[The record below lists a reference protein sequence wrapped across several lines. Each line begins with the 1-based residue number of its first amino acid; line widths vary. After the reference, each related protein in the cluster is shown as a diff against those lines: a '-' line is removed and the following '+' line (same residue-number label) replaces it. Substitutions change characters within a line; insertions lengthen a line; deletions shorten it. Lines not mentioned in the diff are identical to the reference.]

1 MRLDAQSST
10 HGMDINIM
18 SSKNVSPLTESA
30 PISTTVENLYSAYIA
45 SSEDLNSAGLNL
57 ISDLAS
63 ELKNGCTQEVMKAT
77 MKATAKGHNRP
88 SVTAS
93 HVSSIPTASL
103 IISAYL
109 SADIDSF
116 KPSKVLSVAVR
127 VMSEVGASGVKAHV
141 KQFATFAE
149 LDKGTKSKAESQ
161 ADNASEA
168 VLDEVAGKANAIT
181 LESIVDAVDVYLS
194 QNDLKT
200 LTTSELEKLH
210 KVIAKLITVESN
222 TKALVA

>member
-1 MRLDAQSST
+1 MRLSAQSLT
-10 HGMDINIM
+10 HGNGNNKMT
-18 SSKNVSPLTESA
+18 SKNTSPLTESA

-63 ELKNGCTQEVMKAT
+63 ELKNGCTQALMEST

-161 ADNASEA
+161 ADNASEDL
-168 VLDEVAGKANAIT
+168 LDEVAGKASAIT

-200 LTTSELEKLH
+200 LTTTDLEKLH
-210 KVIAKLITVESN
+210 TVIAKLITVESN

>member
-1 MRLDAQSST
+1 MRLSAQSLT
-10 HGMDINIM
+10 HGMDKKM
-18 SSKNVSPLTESA
+18 TSKNVSPLTESA

-57 ISDLAS
+57 ISDLAQ
-63 ELKNGCTQEVMKAT
+63 ELKNGCTQALMEST

-161 ADNASEA
+161 ADNASEEI
-168 VLDEVAGKANAIT
+168 LDSVASLADGIKF
-181 LESIVDAVDVYLS
+181 ESMVDGVDVYLS
-194 QNDLKT
+194 QNDLT
-200 LTTSELEKLH
+200 SLTTSELKKLES
-210 KVIAKLITVESN
+210 VIARLITVAKN
-222 TKALVA
+222 TKALTV

>member
-1 MRLDAQSST
+1 
-10 HGMDINIM
+10 M

>member
-1 MRLDAQSST
+1 MRPSALSLA
-10 HGMDINIM
+10 HRMEPNIM
-18 SSKNVSPLTESA
+18 TSKNSSPLTESA
-30 PISTTVENLYSAYIA
+30 PISATVENLYSAYIA

-57 ISDLAS
+57 ISDLAQ
-63 ELKNGCTQEVMKAT
+63 ELKNGCTQALMEST

-149 LDKGTKSKAESQ
+149 LDKGPKSKAESQ
-161 ADNASEA
+161 ADNAGEA
-168 VLDEVAGKANAIT
+168 ILDEVAGKASAIT

-200 LTTSELEKLH
+200 LTTTELEKLH
-210 KVIAKLITVESN
+210 KVIAKLITVETN
-222 TKALVA
+222 TKALTV

>member
-1 MRLDAQSST
+1 MT
-10 HGMDINIM
+10 IE
-18 SSKNVSPLTESA
+18 KNTSPLVELSA
-30 PISTTVENLYSAYIA
+30 TVENLYSAYIA
-45 SSEDLNSAGLNL
+45 SSEDLNSEGLNL
-57 ISDLAS
+57 ITDLAQ

-103 IISAYL
+103 IINAYL
-109 SADIDSF
+109 SADIDAF

-141 KQFATFAE
+141 KQFDTFKA
-149 LDKGTKSKAESQ
+149 LDEGTKSKAESQ
-161 ADNASEA
+161 AENASEA
-168 VLDEVAGKANAIT
+168 ILDEVAGLAGGIKF
-181 LESIVDAVDVYLS
+181 ESMIDGVDVYLS
-194 QNDLKT
+194 QNDLT
-200 LTTSELEKLH
+200 SLTTTELIKLEK
-210 KVIAKLITVESN
+210 VISKLITVAKN

>member
-1 MRLDAQSST
+1 MT
-10 HGMDINIM
+10 TE
-18 SSKNVSPLTESA
+18 KNTSPLVEL
-30 PISTTVENLYSAYIA
+30 STTVGNLYSAYIA
-45 SSEDLNSAGLNL
+45 SSEDLNSEGLNL
-57 ISDLAS
+57 ITDLAQ

-103 IISAYL
+103 IINAYL

-141 KQFATFAE
+141 KQFDTFKA
-149 LDKGTKSKAESQ
+149 LDEGTMSKAESQ
-161 ADNASEA
+161 AENAGEA
-168 VLDEVAGKANAIT
+168 VLDEVAGLASGIKF
-181 LESIVDAVDVYLS
+181 ESMVDGVDVYLS
-194 QNDLKT
+194 QNDLT
-200 LTTSELEKLH
+200 SLTTSELKKLES
-210 KVIAKLITVESN
+210 VISRLITVAKN

>member
-1 MRLDAQSST
+1 MKSSENT
-10 HGMDINIM
+10 
-18 SSKNVSPLTESA
+18 SPLVEL
-30 PISTTVENLYSAYIA
+30 STTVGNLYSAYIA
-45 SSEDLNSAGLNL
+45 SSEDLNASGLNL
-57 ISDLAS
+57 ISDLAQ
-63 ELKNGCTQEVMKAT
+63 ELKSGCTQEVMKAT

-103 IISAYL
+103 IITAYL

-141 KQFATFAE
+141 KQFDTFKA
-149 LDKGTKSKAESQ
+149 LDEGTKSKAESQ

-168 VLDEVAGKANAIT
+168 VLDEVAGLASAIT

-200 LTTSELEKLH
+200 LTTTELEKLH
-210 KVIAKLITVESN
+210 KVIARLITVESN
-222 TKALVA
+222 TKALVK

>member
-1 MRLDAQSST
+1 MALA
-10 HGMDINIM
+10 I
-18 SSKNVSPLTESA
+18 SKTQTKGKKMTSPKNTSPLVELA

-57 ISDLAS
+57 ISDLAQ

-103 IISAYL
+103 IITAYL

-161 ADNASEA
+161 ADNASEEI
-168 VLDEVAGKANAIT
+168 LDSVASLASGIKF
-181 LESIVDAVDVYLS
+181 ESMVDGVDTYLS
-194 QNDLKT
+194 ANDLT
-200 LTTSELEKLH
+200 SLTTSELKKLES
-210 KVIAKLITVESN
+210 VISRLITVAKN
-222 TKALVA
+222 TKALTA

>member
-1 MRLDAQSST
+1 MKSSENT
-10 HGMDINIM
+10 
-18 SSKNVSPLTESA
+18 SPLVEL
-30 PISTTVENLYSAYIA
+30 STTVGNLYSAYIA
-45 SSEDLNSAGLNL
+45 SSEDLNASGLNL
-57 ISDLAS
+57 ISDLAQ
-63 ELKNGCTQEVMKAT
+63 ELKSGCTQEVMKAT

-103 IISAYL
+103 IITAYL

-141 KQFATFAE
+141 KQFDTFKA
-149 LDKGTKSKAESQ
+149 LDEGTKSKAESQ
-161 ADNASEA
+161 ADNAGEA
-168 VLDEVAGKANAIT
+168 ILDEVAGSASAIT

-200 LTTSELEKLH
+200 LTTTELEKLH
-210 KVIAKLITVESN
+210 KVIARLITVETN
-222 TKALVA
+222 TKALKV